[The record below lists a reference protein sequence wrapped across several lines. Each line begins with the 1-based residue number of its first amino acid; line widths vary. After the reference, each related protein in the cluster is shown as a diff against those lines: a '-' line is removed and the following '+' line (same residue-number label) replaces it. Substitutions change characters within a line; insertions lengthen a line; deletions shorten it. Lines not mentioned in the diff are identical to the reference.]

1 MEAGEAKSNEKV
13 KCMETQEATKV
24 KFSLGKLFITPGA
37 MRELSPAEVLDALGR
52 HARGDWGD
60 VGEED
65 REENELS
72 LREGFR
78 LLSSYRGRNE
88 TKFWVITEHD
98 RSVTTVLLPEEY

>member
-1 MEAGEAKSNEKV
+1 
-13 KCMETQEATKV
+13 METTNETDV
-24 KFSLGKLFITPGA
+24 KFCLGKLFITPGA
-37 MRELSPAEVLDALGR
+37 MKKLSPQEVFSAIGR
-52 HARGDWGD
+52 HARGDWGE

-78 LLSSYRGRNE
+78 LLSSYRGGNN